1 MVIPGADWKNQPR
14 NILDWVTI
22 LVAVVLVLVHFYQ
35 GWLEGGAHNH
45 GIWLVFIAWL
55 VVYFTEF
62 WQPILYLVMAVTTA
76 IITVSLILG
85 GYWDQ
90 PIDQVTIVLTTVF
103 LLPMVYLFFHEE
115 GTP

>member
-1 MVIPGADWKNQPR
+1 MVLHRIDWKNQPR

-22 LVAVVLVLVHFYQ
+22 VAAVVLVLVHFYQ
-35 GWLEGGAHNH
+35 GWIEGGAHHH
-45 GIWLVFIAWL
+45 GIWLVFLIWL

-76 IITVSLILG
+76 VITVFLILG

-90 PIDQVTIVLTTVF
+90 PVDQAMLLLTVVF
-103 LLPMVYLFFHEE
+103 LFLMVYLFFHEE
-115 GTP
+115 GTQ